1 MSETKY
7 VIQRDSHNR
16 LCADLTDDVT
26 VGVKILSVTDERRQE
41 MNTHAYIVLDIR
53 TELGPIRVRDIRV
66 MWSQENER
74 YFLRWRQWP
83 TGHVRDGRK
92 EYLDVAGPLDRETRK
107 KFEEAILAV
116 FQQVREEA
124 EQGTL
129 GRNPET
135 RKKLEEVKQQLQ
147 SAE

>member
-1 MSETKY
+1 MNETKY
-7 VIQRDSHNR
+7 EIIRDSHNR
-16 LCADLTDDVT
+16 LCAEISESVT
-26 VGVKILSVTDERRQE
+26 AGVKILSVTDERRQE
-41 MNTHAYIVLDIR
+41 KNTHAYIVLDIK
-53 TELGPIRVRDIRV
+53 TELGPIRIRDIRV

-116 FQQVREEA
+116 FHQVREEA
-124 EQGTL
+124 ERGTL
-129 GRNPET
+129 GRNLEQT
-135 RKKLEEVKQQLQ
+135 HKKLEEVQQML
-147 SAE
+147 SAD

>member
-7 VIQRDSHNR
+7 EIKRDSHNR
-16 LCADLTDDVT
+16 LCAEISESVT

-41 MNTHAYIVLDIR
+41 KNTHAYIVLDVR
-53 TELGPIRVRDIRV
+53 TELGPLRIRDIRV

-74 YFLRWRQWP
+74 YFLRWHQWP
-83 TGHVRDGRK
+83 TGHQRDGRK
-92 EYLDVAGPLDRETRK
+92 EYLDVAGPLERDTRS
-107 KFEEAILAV
+107 KFEEALLAV

-135 RKKLEEVKQQLQ
+135 RKLLEEAKQQLE
-147 SAE
+147 AD

>member
-7 VIQRDSHNR
+7 VIYRDSHNR
-16 LCADLTDDVT
+16 LCADITESVT
-26 VGVKILSVTDERRQE
+26 AGVKILSVTDERRQE
-41 MNTHAYIVLDIR
+41 KNTHAYVVLDVR
-53 TELGPIRVRDIRV
+53 TELGPIRIRDIRV

-83 TGHVRDGRK
+83 TGHLRDGHK
-92 EYLDVAGPLDRETRK
+92 EYLDVAGPQDRDTRK
-107 KFEEAILAV
+107 QFEDAILAV
-116 FQQVREEA
+116 FHQVREEA
-124 EQGTL
+124 ERGTL

-147 SAE
+147 AD